1 MRLKIYAKN
10 SKGRSEYVWLRAQTT
25 RPEVH
30 LVQNQDFLGSSSDFG
45 DYSRFYSM
53 FRSSLSLTFLAIITV
68 ITMTVITLA
77 IIVLASRRRAMS
89 LTTSSSCHF
98 DESGPSGPAS
108 RDSCD
113 QLHQTTDDV
122 LKRAAG
128 SFLRPDVHLEEKKCT
143 CDDEF
148 CDEQL
153 LSSGQQF
160 TNPYQGRDYGWE
172 GPPDIILYF
181 PYNTATAATDATS
194 DPTSSYA
201 LSEGSL
207 LDKNYSSAP
216 FGMLSGHMC
225 VCCVYVLLP
234 LSPSNRLLLFRLY
247 HRLRSDCHSIRR
259 TEPSR
264 HRYLRR
270 DCSHQFP

>member
-25 RPEVH
+25 RTEVH

-45 DYSRFYSM
+45 DYSHLYSM

-68 ITMTVITLA
+68 VTMTVITLA
-77 IIVLASRRRAMS
+77 IIVLASRRRTS

-153 LSSGQQF
+153 LSSRQQF

-181 PYNTATAATDATS
+181 PYNTATATDATS

-207 LDKNYSSAP
+207 LDKNYSSGP
-216 FGMLSGHMC
+216 FGMLRTVIC
-225 VCCVYVLLP
+225 VLCFFLFRA
-234 LSPSNRLLLFRLY
+234 SNRLPLPPL
-247 HRLRSDCHSIRR
+247 
-259 TEPSR
+259 PS
-264 HRYLRR
+264 
-270 DCSHQFP
+270 SPQ